1 MDAEERERRY
11 QSRRAA
17 HLSRLTEHGIPPE
30 TAEKAVA
37 DWEREAEAEGRDR
50 DSAAFWDGAEL
61 WIVEHRA
68 H

>member
-1 MDAEERERRY
+1 MESEERERQY
-11 QSRRAA
+11 QVRRAA
-17 HLSRLTEHGIPPE
+17 HLARLTEHGIQPE

-37 DWEREAEAEGRDR
+37 AWEREAAAEGRDR
-50 DSAAFWDGAEL
+50 DSPAFWDGAEL